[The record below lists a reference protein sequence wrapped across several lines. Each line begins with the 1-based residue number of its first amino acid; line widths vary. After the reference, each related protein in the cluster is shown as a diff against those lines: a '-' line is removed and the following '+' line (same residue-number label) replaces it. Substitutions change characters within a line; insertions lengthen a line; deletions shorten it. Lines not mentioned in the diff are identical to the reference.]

1 MKRIIFILIMFTV
14 LISSCKKDN
23 ITPDPIKPSTKDVIA
38 DPNFDWKTTKEITLN
53 VIGLKQV
60 NPNIS
65 NVLQIKSSNGDTIY
79 YKDIIKM
86 NSDYTI
92 KFAVPSTETKVILT
106 YGTKTQTINLTS
118 NSITFDYIIQ

>member
-1 MKRIIFILIMFTV
+1 MKRVFFILIMFMV

-23 ITPDPIKPSTKDVIA
+23 ITPDTTKPSTKDVIA

-65 NVLQIKSSNGDTIY
+65 NVFQIKSSNGDTIY

-92 KFAVPSTETKVILT
+92 KFAVPSTETKVIII